1 MKHQLRNLKLR
12 MKPNNILR
20 KIMKHKTNKT
30 TGILDGK
37 ILQKIR
43 KNKLIRKRPKKE
55 KTKGK

>member
-1 MKHQLRNLKLR
+1 MNHQLRNLKLR
-12 MKPNNILR
+12 MKPNNRLR
-20 KIMKHKTNKT
+20 EIMEHKTYKT

-43 KNKLIRKRPKKE
+43 KNKLIWKRPKKE